1 MYASEFGATN
11 IMMRKFTKMEINAD
25 IQLTLSASLSE
36 KKPHE
41 QRNNDCKQRLLV
53 KAGTMY

>member
-11 IMMRKFTKMEINAD
+11 KMMRKFSKMEINAD

-36 KKPHE
+36 KSHMNKE
-41 QRNNDCKQRLLV
+41 IMIVSKD
-53 KAGTMY
+53 Y